1 MYLITV
7 LFNLFAVHRNHRVSL
22 ELFLPAYSVEE
33 VQGNEDYSK
42 KLKRTSEPNIVDQK
56 ELIEFLRNDKKIGC
70 LCMTYAVSRASE
82 FYSPYCL
89 TYVTWILNIAH

>member
-1 MYLITV
+1 VYLITV

-22 ELFLPAYSVEE
+22 ELFLPACSVEE